1 MNIAIIITICSLLLI
16 AYVFSITAPRTRIPS
31 VIMLLLLGWVVRQVS
46 SLLSLDIP
54 ILTPLL
60 PILGMVGLV
69 LIVLEGSL
77 ELELNKSKMP
87 VIKRSFFVAMI
98 PILILGFIVAYAF
111 QYFTGASLRISL
123 LNAIPLC
130 VISSAIAIPSVK
142 NLKADDKEFAVY
154 ESTLSD
160 ILGVLFFNFMVLNV
174 VIDLGSFTHF
184 GIQLLIMVVVSF
196 VATIGLSFILS
207 RIDHE
212 VKHTPII
219 LLVILIFAIS
229 EVYHLPALIFIVIFG
244 LFMGNFDQL
253 KRFEWIQ
260 KFRPEELDK
269 EVTKFK
275 EITIE
280 AAFVIRALFFLL
292 FGYLIETSEILNM
305 ETLTWAVGIVALIFF
320 IRIIQLKVYGMKL
333 SPLVFVAPRGLITI
347 LLYFTIPAT
356 AALPLMNKS
365 LVMQVIVLTA
375 VVMMIGL
382 MTAKQKP
389 ADEKPIPKEAIAPQ
403 KEPTPPEVQAPQ

>member
-31 VIMLLLLGWVVRQVS
+31 VIMLLLLGWIVRQGS
-46 SLLSLDIP
+46 GLLELDIP
-54 ILTPLL
+54 KLTPLL

-87 VIKRSFFVAMI
+87 VIKRSFFVAII
-98 PILILGFIVAYAF
+98 PILILGFILAYSF
-111 QYFTGASLRISL
+111 QYFTGASLRVSL

-142 NLKADDKEFAVY
+142 NLKAGDKEFAVY

-160 ILGVLFFNFMVLNV
+160 ILGVLFFNFMVLNA
-174 VIDLGSFTHF
+174 VIDFGSFTHF
-184 GIQLLIMVVVSF
+184 GVQLLIMVVVSF

-269 EVTKFK
+269 EVNKFK

-292 FGYLIETSEILNM
+292 FGYLIETSEILNT
-305 ETLTWAVGIVALIFF
+305 ETLVWAVGIVGLIFL

-347 LLYFTIPAT
+347 LLYFTIPA
-356 AALPLMNKS
+356 AAILPIMNKS

-375 VVMMIGL
+375 LVMMIGL
-382 MTAKQKP
+382 MTAKQEP
-389 ADEKPIPKEAIAPQ
+389 AVEKPISKETIEPQ
-403 KEPTPPEVQAPQ
+403 KEPIPPVAEEQQ